1 MSEAMENPGSGRE
14 GPGALRRRWSDAE
27 KRRIV
32 AESYQPGVSVSVVA
46 RRNDVNANLVFNW
59 RRRFREQAG
68 GAGGLVPVVVEPP
81 PLGAAAGDAPAA
93 GRGDRAGRWLA
104 GDRRPGGG
112 RFGAGAGAGGSGA
125 PMIPVPGGVRVWLAS
140 GVTDMRRG
148 MNTLALQVQEDLGRD
163 PHAGDLYIF
172 RGRRGDL
179 VKCLWHDGVGIS
191 LYAKRLE
198 RGRFQ
203 WPTTSGGAVSISA
216 AQLGYLLEGIDWR
229 NPVRTWRPSRA
240 G

>member
-1 MSEAMENPGSGRE
+1 MRSS
-14 GPGALRRRWSDAE
+14 WSDAE

-46 RRNDVNANLVFNW
+46 RRNDVNANLVFTW
-59 RRRFREQAG
+59 RRQFREQAG
-68 GAGGLVPVVVEPP
+68 GSGGLVPVVVEPP
-81 PLGAAAGDAPAA
+81 PLDAAAGDALVV
-93 GRGDRAGRWLA
+93 GRMEIALADGSRVIVDREVDG
-104 GDRRPGGG
+104 
-112 RFGAGAGAGGSGA
+112 FGAGPGACGSDA
-125 PMIPVPGGVRVWLAS
+125 AMIPVPGGVRVWLAT
-140 GVTDMRRG
+140 GMTDMRRG

-163 PHAGDLYIF
+163 PHTGDLYIF

-179 VKCLWHDGVGIS
+179 VKCLWHDVVGIS

-229 NPVRTWRPSRA
+229 NPVRSWRPSRA

>member
-1 MSEAMENPGSGRE
+1 MSS
-14 GPGALRRRWSDAE
+14 
-27 KRRIV
+27 
-32 AESYQPGVSVSVVA
+32 
-46 RRNDVNANLVFNW
+46 
-59 RRRFREQAG
+59 
-68 GAGGLVPVVVEPP
+68 
-81 PLGAAAGDAPAA
+81 
-93 GRGDRAGRWLA
+93 
-104 GDRRPGGG
+104 
-112 RFGAGAGAGGSGA
+112 SGA